1 MPSTRGVFVTGTD
14 TGIGKTW
21 VACALLRALSEA
33 GIRSVGMKPVAAGI
47 DLASGINDDVG
58 ALACASNVDAPPGD
72 RNPYAFPDAVAPHL
86 AARAANASIDLA
98 PIASAYARLADRADA
113 IVVEGAGGALVP
125 LDERRDMLDIAV
137 ALRLPVLL
145 VVGMRLGCLNHAFLT
160 TLAVRERGLALAG
173 WVANDLPPGMSLL
186 DANIATITTRIG
198 APPLAVCR
206 PDASPSFDE
215 VALALLGFR

>member
-21 VACALLRALSEA
+21 VAYALLRALSEA

-47 DLASGINDDVG
+47 DLASGINDDVA

-125 LDERRDMLDIAV
+125 LDERRDMLDIAS

-186 DANIATITTRIG
+186 DANIETITTRIG

-206 PDASPSFDE
+206 PDASPAFDE

>member
-33 GIRSVGMKPVAAGI
+33 GLRSVGMKPVAAGI

-125 LDERRDMLDIAV
+125 LDERRDMLDIAA